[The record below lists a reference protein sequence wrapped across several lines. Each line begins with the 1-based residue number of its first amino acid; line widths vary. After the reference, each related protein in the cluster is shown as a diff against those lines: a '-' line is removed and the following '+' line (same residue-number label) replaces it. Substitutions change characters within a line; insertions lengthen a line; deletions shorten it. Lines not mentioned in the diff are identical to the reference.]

1 MPARATSWPDKLMA
15 NEKTL
20 TAQLDGLKTMRPAV
34 VALYAVLT
42 SEQKKKADE
51 LGAGTKGM
59 M

>member
-1 MPARATSWPDKLMA
+1 
-15 NEKTL
+15 
-20 TAQLDGLKTMRPAV
+20 MRPVV

-51 LGAGTKGM
+51 LVAGTKGM